1 MRSRRKCRQDIGHT
15 KLNGDMMEGGSDPI
29 SLLLTG
35 GGSAGTGA
43 ILAYLMMTKMG
54 KNGGGGSDNDAVIAE
69 LKDVANKLD
78 ETNNLLQELLRAQ
91 ARMEGSLTHI
101 SQR

>member
-1 MRSRRKCRQDIGHT
+1 
-15 KLNGDMMEGGSDPI
+15 MMEGGSDPI

-43 ILAYLMMTKMG
+43 ILAYLMMQRMG
-54 KNGGGGSDNDAVIAE
+54 KNGNGNGDSGAVIAE
-69 LKDVANKLD
+69 LKDVAGKLD

-101 SQR
+101 SNRG

>member
-1 MRSRRKCRQDIGHT
+1 
-15 KLNGDMMEGGSDPI
+15 MEGGSDPI

-43 ILAYLMMTKMG
+43 VLAYMLMNKF
-54 KNGGGGSDNDAVIAE
+54 KNGNGNGSESNDAVIGQ

-78 ETNNLLQELLRAQ
+78 ETNHLLQELLRAQ
-91 ARMEGSLTHI
+91 ARMEGSLSHI

>member
-1 MRSRRKCRQDIGHT
+1 
-15 KLNGDMMEGGSDPI
+15 MMEGGSDPI

-43 ILAYLMMTKMG
+43 ILAYLMMSKMG
-54 KNGGGGSDNDAVIAE
+54 KNGGGGGSENDAVIAE

>member
-1 MRSRRKCRQDIGHT
+1 
-15 KLNGDMMEGGSDPI
+15 MMEGGSDPI

-43 ILAYLMMTKMG
+43 ILAYLMMSKMG
-54 KNGGGGSDNDAVIAE
+54 KNGGNSDSDAVIAE
-69 LKDVANKLD
+69 LKDVAGKLD

-101 SQR
+101 SNRG

>member
-1 MRSRRKCRQDIGHT
+1 
-15 KLNGDMMEGGSDPI
+15 MEGGSDPI

-43 ILAYLMMTKMG
+43 VLAYMQMNKF
-54 KNGGGGSDNDAVIAE
+54 KNGNGNGSESNDAVIGQ

-78 ETNNLLQELLRAQ
+78 ETNHLLQELLRAQ
-91 ARMEGSLTHI
+91 ARMEGSLSHI

>member
-1 MRSRRKCRQDIGHT
+1 
-15 KLNGDMMEGGSDPI
+15 MEGGSDPI

-43 ILAYLMMTKMG
+43 ILAYLMMQRMG
-54 KNGGGGSDNDAVIAE
+54 KNGNGNGDSGAVIAE
-69 LKDVANKLD
+69 LKDVAGKLD

>member
-1 MRSRRKCRQDIGHT
+1 
-15 KLNGDMMEGGSDPI
+15 MMEGGSDPI

-43 ILAYLMMTKMG
+43 ILAYLMMQRMG
-54 KNGGGGSDNDAVIAE
+54 KNGNGNGNGDSNAVIAE
-69 LKDVANKLD
+69 LKDVAGKLD

>member
-1 MRSRRKCRQDIGHT
+1 
-15 KLNGDMMEGGSDPI
+15 MEGGSDPI

-43 ILAYLMMTKMG
+43 ILAYLMMQRMG
-54 KNGGGGSDNDAVIAE
+54 KNGNGNGNGDSNAVIAE
-69 LKDVANKLD
+69 LKDVAGKLD

>member
-1 MRSRRKCRQDIGHT
+1 
-15 KLNGDMMEGGSDPI
+15 MMEGGSDPI

-43 ILAYLMMTKMG
+43 ILAYLMMQRMG
-54 KNGGGGSDNDAVIAE
+54 KNGNGNGDSGAVIAE
-69 LKDVANKLD
+69 LKDVAGKLD

-101 SQR
+101 SQG

>member
-1 MRSRRKCRQDIGHT
+1 
-15 KLNGDMMEGGSDPI
+15 MMEGGSDPI

-43 ILAYLMMTKMG
+43 ILAYLMMSKMG
-54 KNGGGGSDNDAVIAE
+54 KNGSNGNGDNGAVIAE
-69 LKDVANKLD
+69 LKDVAGKLD

-101 SQR
+101 SNRG

>member
-1 MRSRRKCRQDIGHT
+1 
-15 KLNGDMMEGGSDPI
+15 MEGGSDPI

-43 ILAYLMMTKMG
+43 VLAYMLMNRF
-54 KNGGGGSDNDAVIAE
+54 KNYNGNESNDAVIGQ

-78 ETNNLLQELLRAQ
+78 ETNSLLQELLRAQ
-91 ARMEGSLTHI
+91 ARMEGSLSHI

>member
-1 MRSRRKCRQDIGHT
+1 
-15 KLNGDMMEGGSDPI
+15 MEGGSDPI

-43 ILAYLMMTKMG
+43 VLAYMLMSKMG
-54 KNGGGGSDNDAVIAE
+54 KNGNGNGDSGAVIAE
-69 LKDVANKLD
+69 LKDVAGKLD

-101 SQR
+101 SNRG

>member
-1 MRSRRKCRQDIGHT
+1 
-15 KLNGDMMEGGSDPI
+15 MMEGGSDPI

-43 ILAYLMMTKMG
+43 ILAYLMMSKMG
-54 KNGGGGSDNDAVIAE
+54 KNGNGNGDNGAVIAE
-69 LKDVANKLD
+69 LKDVAGKLD

-101 SQR
+101 SNRG

>member
-1 MRSRRKCRQDIGHT
+1 
-15 KLNGDMMEGGSDPI
+15 MMEGGSDPI

-54 KNGGGGSDNDAVIAE
+54 KNGSGSSDNDAVIAE